1 MRDLSLT
8 KLTVSLFSLILVFS
22 LALLSGCT
30 DKQPAT
36 EPGTLIS
43 GIDKLGMDNS
53 VRPQDDFY
61 QYANGGWLASTE
73 IPADEVGWGSY
84 MTLRKKS
91 LEQSRAIVEDAAK
104 NAGDDAAKQK
114 IGAYYSAFLNQAK
127 IETLGL
133 TPVNQYLQTIDKLTD
148 HDQVAEFLGA
158 VNPAGIDGPF
168 NLYVGQDD
176 KEASSY
182 ILHFVESGL
191 GLPDRD
197 YYSDDSERGREI
209 IVRYQQYLEELLA
222 LSGHSEAKLA
232 AQRILALETRLA
244 AHQWDKIDNRDA
256 DKRYNKL
263 SGIQFKELVSAFD
276 VDSYMVGIGVTLP
289 DYVIVG
295 QPSYLSALNDLFR
308 KVELAAWKDY
318 LRANVLSSYANY
330 LPKVFVDIH
339 LGFYSKFLYGREE
352 QQPRWRKAVSS
363 INRNIG
369 ELLGQLYVAKH
380 FAPESKARMVTMVDN
395 LIAAYA
401 ESIKKLEWMSEETKQ
416 QSLIKLSK
424 FTPKIGYPDAWKDYS
439 ALTIK
444 ADDLAGNIQRSRTFG
459 HNQNM
464 AKLGAPIDR
473 NEWFMAPQEV
483 NAYYNPGLNE
493 IVFPAAYLQ
502 PPNFIPEAEDAY
514 NYGTI
519 GSTIGHEIGHGFDD
533 QGSKY
538 DGDGNLVSWWTDADR
553 TQFEARTKGLVDQF
567 SKFEALPGLF
577 VNGELTLGENIGD
590 LGGTSI
596 ALKAYRMSLKGQPS
610 PVIDGFSGEQ
620 RFFLGNAQSSRIK
633 WRDQILEIIVRTD
646 PHSPDVY
653 RINGVFPNM
662 TDFYRTYDVQ
672 PGDGLFLPEQ
682 ERVKIW

>member
-1 MRDLSLT
+1 MSKLSFT
-8 KLTVSLFSLILVFS
+8 KLTISLFS
-22 LALLSGCT
+22 LALLGACAE
-30 DKQPAT
+30 KQQTNEQPVA
-36 EPGTLIS
+36 LVS
-43 GIDKLGMDNS
+43 GIDKVGMDSS

-61 QYANGGWLASTE
+61 RYANGGWLDSTE

-91 LEQSRAIVEDAAK
+91 LEQSRTIVEDAAS
-104 NAGDDAAKQK
+104 NAGDDLAKQK
-114 IGAYYSAFLNQAK
+114 IGDYYNAFLNEEQ

-133 TPVNQYLQTIDKLTD
+133 APISDYLNAIDKLED

-176 KEASSY
+176 KEATSY

-197 YYSDDSERGREI
+197 YYSDDSERGEEI
-209 IVRYQQYLEELLA
+209 IIRYQQYLEELLG
-222 LSGHSEAKLA
+222 LSGHAEPKLA

-244 AHQWDKIDNRDA
+244 KYQWDKVDNRDA

-263 SGIQFKELVSAFD
+263 SSAEFTELLSAFNLE
-276 VDSYMVGIGVTLP
+276 SYMVGIGVALP

-308 KVELAAWKDY
+308 DVELSAWKDY
-318 LRANVLSSYANY
+318 LRANVVSSYANY
-330 LPKVFVDIH
+330 LPKVFVATHFD
-339 LGFYSKFLYGREE
+339 FYSKFLYGREE

-363 INRNIG
+363 INGNIG

-401 ESIKKLEWMSEETKQ
+401 ESIENLEWMSDETKQ

-424 FTPKIGYPDAWKDYS
+424 FTPKIGYPDTWKDYS
-439 ALTIK
+439 ALAVK
-444 ADDLAGNIQRSRTFG
+444 ADDLAGNIKRARTFG

-473 NEWFMAPQEV
+473 DEWFMAPQEV

-502 PPNFIPEAEDAY
+502 APNFIPDAEDAY

-538 DGDGNLVSWWTDADR
+538 DGDGNLESWWTDVDR
-553 TQFEARTKGLVDQF
+553 EQFEARTKGLVEQF

-596 ALKAYRMSLKGQPS
+596 ALKAYRMSLKGLPS
-610 PVIDGFSGEQ
+610 PMIDGFSGEQ

-646 PHSPDVY
+646 PHSPDVC

-662 TDFYRTYDVQ
+662 PDFYRTYDVQ
-672 PGDGLFLPEQ
+672 PGDGLYLPEQ
-682 ERVKIW
+682 QRVKIW

>member
-1 MRDLSLT
+1 MRNLSLT
-8 KLTVSLFSLILVFS
+8 KLTVSLLA
-22 LALLSGCT
+22 LALLGACA
-30 DKQPAT
+30 DKQPPT
-36 EPGTLIS
+36 EQSVALIS
-43 GIDKLGMDNS
+43 GIDKIGMDNS

-61 QYANGGWLASTE
+61 RYANGGWLDSTE

-91 LEQSRAIVEDAAK
+91 LEQSRAIVEDAA
-104 NAGDDAAKQK
+104 NNSEDDPAKRK
-114 IGAYYSAFLNQAK
+114 IGDYYNAFLNEQQ

-133 TPVNQYLQTIDKLTD
+133 EPINDYLSAIDQLKD
-148 HDQVAEFLGA
+148 HDQVAEFLGR

-176 KEASSY
+176 KEATSY

-197 YYSDDSERGREI
+197 YYSDESERGKDI
-209 IVRYQQYLEELLA
+209 IVRYQQYLEQLLT
-222 LSGHSEAKLA
+222 LSGHEQPVLA
-232 AQRILALETRLA
+232 AARILALETRLA
-244 AHQWDKIDNRDA
+244 AHQWDKVDNRNA

-263 SGIQFKELVSAFD
+263 SRAEFKQLLSAFNLEK
-276 VDSYMVGIGVTLP
+276 YMVGIGVELP
-289 DYVIVG
+289 DYVLVG
-295 QPSYLSALNDLFR
+295 QPSYLSAVNQLF
-308 KVELAAWKDY
+308 KEVELLAWKDY
-318 LRANVLSSYANY
+318 LRANVLASYANY
-330 LPKVFVDIH
+330 LPKVFVDTH
-339 LGFYSKFLYGREE
+339 FDFYSKFLYGREQ

-363 INRNIG
+363 INGNIG

-380 FAPESKARMVTMVDN
+380 FAPESKARMVTMVEN

-401 ESIKKLEWMSEETKQ
+401 ESIENLEWMSDETKQ

-424 FTPKIGYPDAWKDYS
+424 FTPKIGYPDTWKDYS
-439 ALTIK
+439 GLTIK
-444 ADDLAGNIQRSRTFG
+444 ADDLAGNIKRARTFG

-502 PPNFIPEAEDAY
+502 APNFIPEAEDAY

-553 TQFEARTKGLVDQF
+553 EQFEARTKGLVEQF

-596 ALKAYRMSLKGQPS
+596 ALKAYRMSLDDQPS
-610 PVIDGFSGEQ
+610 PTIDGFSGEQ

-662 TDFYRTYDVQ
+662 SDFYRTYDVQ
-672 PGDGLFLPEQ
+672 PGDDLFLPEQ
-682 ERVKIW
+682 QRVKIW

>member
-1 MRDLSLT
+1 MRNLSLT
-8 KLTVSLFSLILVFS
+8 KLTVSLFSI
-22 LALLSGCT
+22 ALLGACS
-30 DKQPAT
+30 DKQSTIEQPVA
-36 EPGTLIS
+36 LIS
-43 GIDKLGMDNS
+43 GIDKVGMDNS

-61 QYANGGWLASTE
+61 RYANGGWLDSTE

-91 LEQSRAIVEDAAK
+91 LEQSRAIVEDAA
-104 NAGDDAAKQK
+104 NNSGDDPAKRK
-114 IGAYYSAFLNQAK
+114 IGDYYNAFLNEEQ

-133 TPVNQYLQTIDKLTD
+133 APISDYLSAIDKLTD
-148 HDQVAEFLGA
+148 HDQVAKFLGKI
-158 VNPAGIDGPF
+158 NPAGIDGPF

-176 KEASSY
+176 KEATSY

-197 YYSDDSERGREI
+197 YYSDESERGAEI
-209 IVRYQQYLEELLA
+209 IVRYQQYLEELLT
-222 LSGHSEAKLA
+222 LSGHGDAKLA
-232 AQRILALETRLA
+232 AQRIIALETRLA
-244 AHQWDKIDNRDA
+244 ADQWDKVDNRDA

-263 SGIQFKELVSAFD
+263 SGAEFTELLSAFNLE
-276 VDSYMVGIGVTLP
+276 SYMVGIGVVLP

-308 KVELAAWKDY
+308 EVELRAWKDY

-330 LPKVFVDIH
+330 LPKVFVDTH
-339 LGFYSKFLYGREE
+339 FDFYSKFLYGREE
-352 QQPRWRKAVSS
+352 QQPRWRTAVSS
-363 INRNIG
+363 INGNIG

-401 ESIKKLEWMSEETKQ
+401 ESIKNLEWMSAETKQ

-424 FTPKIGYPDAWKDYS
+424 FTPKIGYPDTWKDYS
-439 ALTIK
+439 ALALQ
-444 ADDLAGNIQRSRTFG
+444 ADDLVGNIQRARTFG

-473 NEWFMAPQEV
+473 DDWFMAPQEV

-502 PPNFIPEAEDAY
+502 APNFIPDAEDAY

-538 DGDGNLVSWWTDADR
+538 DGDGNLESWWTESDR
-553 TQFEARTKGLVDQF
+553 EQFEERTKGLVEQF

-596 ALKAYRMSLKGQPS
+596 ALKAYRMSLAREPS
-610 PVIDGFSGEQ
+610 PMIDGFSGEQ

-662 TDFYRTYDVQ
+662 PDFYRTYDVQ
-672 PGDGLFLPEQ
+672 PGDRLFLPKQ
-682 ERVKIW
+682 QRVKIW

>member
-1 MRDLSLT
+1 MRSLSLS
-8 KLTVSLFSLILVFS
+8 KLSLSLFSLVL
-22 LALLSGCT
+22 LAACAE
-30 DKQPAT
+30 KQTSVEPAALT
-36 EPGTLIS
+36 S
-43 GIDKLGMDNS
+43 GIDKVGMDTS

-61 QYANGGWLASTE
+61 RYANGGWLESTE

-84 MTLRKKS
+84 MTLRKES
-91 LEQSRAIVEDAAK
+91 LGQSRAIVEEAAS
-104 NAGDDAAKQK
+104 NPGDDAAKRK
-114 IGAYYSAFLNQAK
+114 IGDYYNAFLNLELV
-127 IETLGL
+127 ETLGL
-133 TPVNQYLQTIDKLTD
+133 APIGDYLDAIDKINS
-148 HDQVAEFLGA
+148 HNQVAEFLGKI
-158 VNPAGIDGPF
+158 NPAGIDGPF

-176 KEASSY
+176 KQATSY

-197 YYSDDSERGREI
+197 YYSDKSDRGQDI
-209 IVRYQQYLEELLA
+209 LARYQQYLAELLT
-222 LSGHSEAKLA
+222 LAKQDQPGVA
-232 AQRILALETRLA
+232 AQRIVALESRLA
-244 AHQWDKIDNRDA
+244 GHQWDKVDNRDA

-263 SGIQFKELVSAFD
+263 SGVEFKDLLSAFD
-276 VDSYMVGIGVTLP
+276 IEHYMVGIGVPLP
-289 DYVIVG
+289 DYVIIG
-295 QPSYLSALNDLFR
+295 QPSYLSALNGLFR
-308 KVELAAWKDY
+308 EVELAAWKDY
-318 LRANVLSSYANY
+318 LRAKVLSSYANY
-330 LPKVFVDIH
+330 LPQQFVDAH
-339 LGFYSKFLYGREE
+339 FDFYSKFLYGREE
-352 QQPRWRKAVSS
+352 QQPRWRKAISS
-363 INRNIG
+363 INGNIG

-401 ESIKKLEWMSEETKQ
+401 ESIKNLDWMSDATKQ
-416 QSLIKLSK
+416 QSLFKLSK
-424 FTPKIGYPDAWKDYS
+424 FTPKIGYPDTWKDYT

-444 ADDLAGNIQRSRTFG
+444 SDELAGNIKRARTFG
-459 HNQNM
+459 HDQNM

-473 NEWFMAPQEV
+473 DEWFMAPQEV

-502 PPNFIPEAEDAY
+502 APNFIPEAEDAY

-553 TQFEARTKGLVDQF
+553 ERFEIRTNGLVEQF

-596 ALKAYRMSLKGQPS
+596 ALKAYRMSLEGRAS
-610 PVIDGFSGEQ
+610 PVIDGFTGEQ

-662 TDFYRTYDVQ
+662 PDFYRTYDVQ
-672 PGDGLFLPEQ
+672 PGDGLFLPENQ
-682 ERVKIW
+682 RVKIW

>member
-1 MRDLSLT
+1 
-8 KLTVSLFSLILVFS
+8 
-22 LALLSGCT
+22 
-30 DKQPAT
+30 
-36 EPGTLIS
+36 
-43 GIDKLGMDNS
+43 
-53 VRPQDDFY
+53 
-61 QYANGGWLASTE
+61 
-73 IPADEVGWGSY
+73 
-84 MTLRKKS
+84 
-91 LEQSRAIVEDAAK
+91 
-104 NAGDDAAKQK
+104 
-114 IGAYYSAFLNQAK
+114 
-127 IETLGL
+127 
-133 TPVNQYLQTIDKLTD
+133 
-148 HDQVAEFLGA
+148 
-158 VNPAGIDGPF
+158 
-168 NLYVGQDD
+168 
-176 KEASSY
+176 
-182 ILHFVESGL
+182 
-191 GLPDRD
+191 
-197 YYSDDSERGREI
+197 
-209 IVRYQQYLEELLA
+209 
-222 LSGHSEAKLA
+222 
-232 AQRILALETRLA
+232 
-244 AHQWDKIDNRDA
+244 
-256 DKRYNKL
+256 
-263 SGIQFKELVSAFD
+263 
-276 VDSYMVGIGVTLP
+276 
-289 DYVIVG
+289 
-295 QPSYLSALNDLFR
+295 
-308 KVELAAWKDY
+308 
-318 LRANVLSSYANY
+318 
-330 LPKVFVDIH
+330 
-339 LGFYSKFLYGREE
+339 
-352 QQPRWRKAVSS
+352 
-363 INRNIG
+363 
-369 ELLGQLYVAKH
+369 
-380 FAPESKARMVTMVDN
+380 
-395 LIAAYA
+395 
-401 ESIKKLEWMSEETKQ
+401 
-416 QSLIKLSK
+416 
-424 FTPKIGYPDAWKDYS
+424 
-439 ALTIK
+439 
-444 ADDLAGNIQRSRTFG
+444 
-459 HNQNM
+459 M

>member
-1 MRDLSLT
+1 MRNLSLT
-8 KLTVSLFSLILVFS
+8 KLTVSLFSL
-22 LALLSGCT
+22 ALLGACA
-30 DKQPAT
+30 DKQAPVEPAA
-36 EPGTLIS
+36 LIS
-43 GIDKLGMDNS
+43 GIDKAGMDSS

-61 QYANGGWLASTE
+61 RYANGGWLDSTE

-91 LEQSRAIVEDAAK
+91 LEQSRIIVEEAASHS
-104 NAGDDAAKQK
+104 GDDPAKRK
-114 IGAYYSAFLNQAK
+114 IGDYYNAFLNEEQ

-133 TPVNQYLQTIDKLTD
+133 APISEYLSAIDNLKD
-148 HDQVAEFLGA
+148 HDQVAEFLGK

-176 KEASSY
+176 KEATSY

-197 YYSDDSERGREI
+197 YYSDQSERGEEI
-209 IVRYQQYLEELLA
+209 IVRYQEYLEELLA
-222 LSGHSEAKLA
+222 LSGHGQPKLA
-232 AQRILALETRLA
+232 AQRILALEMRLA
-244 AHQWDKIDNRDA
+244 DHQWDKIDNRDA

-263 SGIQFKELVSAFD
+263 SGAEFTELLSTFKLE
-276 VDSYMVGIGVTLP
+276 SYMVGIGVVLP
-289 DYVIVG
+289 DFVIVG
-295 QPSYLSALNDLFR
+295 QPSYLSALNDLFLD
-308 KVELAAWKDY
+308 VEVADWKDY

-330 LPKVFVDIH
+330 LPKVFVDRH
-339 LGFYSKFLYGREE
+339 FDFYSKFLYGREQ

-363 INRNIG
+363 INGNIG

-401 ESIKKLEWMSEETKQ
+401 ESIKNLDWMSDETKQ

-424 FTPKIGYPDAWKDYS
+424 FTPKIGYPDTWKDYS
-439 ALTIK
+439 SLTIK
-444 ADDLAGNIQRSRTFG
+444 ADDLAGNIKRARSFG
-459 HNQNM
+459 HDQNM
-464 AKLGAPIDR
+464 AKLGSPIDR
-473 NEWFMAPQEV
+473 DEWFMAPQEV

-502 PPNFIPEAEDAY
+502 APNFIPDAEDAY

-538 DGDGNLVSWWTDADR
+538 DGDGNLVSWWTDIDR
-553 TQFEARTKGLVDQF
+553 EQFEARTKGLVEQF

-596 ALKAYRMSLKGQPS
+596 ALQAYRMSLDNQPS
-610 PVIDGFSGEQ
+610 PVIDGLSGEQ

-662 TDFYRTYDVQ
+662 ADFYSTYDVKA
-672 PGDGLFLPEQ
+672 GDGLFLPEQ
-682 ERVKIW
+682 QRVKIW